1 MRNKLLY
8 TLGVLLGSMT
18 LLMVIGVGF
27 GRAQTKPVAAP
38 NADSFV
44 NEFCFDGK
52 IPEMDVS
59 DLVDVYT
66 KETNDYFNDKIR
78 NIMTRVH
85 ENVPTPSLED
95 YNTKGGAICQD
106 NNGRESADMTCQSIA
121 VCNPKSS
128 SEATNPSRHPYCLA
142 VTLMGV
148 PPTKIANYNYGRLKE
163 IKALKYSYFC
173 YKAALDL
180 KRNAVYD
187 STPQGILAKC
197 GTGSQYA
204 KKDVCDLKNQIDN
217 EKDPK
222 KKAELERKL
231 SGKLSSFGWGAMAQG
246 LATRAAANLIDF
258 NDSARARI
266 KFIDE
271 EVKRAKIALDQALD
285 AYSQLKSAWQMHV
298 GYADIFAGLVKYRDH
313 LVSIRKQTDA
323 FPFRFIN
330 ASTTKCL

>member
-8 TLGVLLGSMT
+8 TVSVLLGSMT
-18 LLMVIGVGF
+18 ALMLIGVGF
-27 GRAQTKPVAAP
+27 GRAQTKPVTAP
-38 NADSFV
+38 NPDSFV

-52 IPEMDVS
+52 ISEMDVS

-95 YNTKGGAICQD
+95 YNTKGGALCQD

-148 PPTKIANYNYGRLKE
+148 PSTKISNYNYGELKK
-163 IKALKYSYFC
+163 IRSLKYSYFC

-180 KRNAVYD
+180 KRDSIYD
-187 STPQGILAKC
+187 KTEWGGLYQGA
-197 GTGSQYA
+197 
-204 KKDVCDLKNQIDN
+204 
-217 EKDPK
+217 
-222 KKAELERKL
+222 
-231 SGKLSSFGWGAMAQG
+231 
-246 LATRAAANLIDF
+246 ATRMTANLVDF

-266 KFIDE
+266 IFIDE
-271 EVKRAKIALDQALD
+271 EVKRAKMALDQALD
-285 AYSQLKSAWQMHV
+285 AYSQLKTAWQMHV
-298 GYADIFAGLVKYRDH
+298 GYADIFAELVKYRDH
-313 LVSIRKQTDA
+313 LVAIRKQTDV
-323 FPFRFIN
+323 FPIRFIN

>member
-8 TLGVLLGSMT
+8 TLGVLLGSLM
-18 LLMVIGVGF
+18 LLMMVGVGF
-27 GRAQTKPVAAP
+27 GRAQNKAQMPPTP
-38 NADSFV
+38 DSFV
-44 NEFCFDGK
+44 NEVCFDGK

-66 KETNDYFNDKIR
+66 KKTNDYFNDKIR
-78 NIMTRVH
+78 NIMTRAH
-85 ENVPTPSLED
+85 ENVPTPNLDE
-95 YNTKGGAICQD
+95 YAQKGGSLCQD
-106 NNGRESADMTCQSIA
+106 ANGKESADMTCQSIA

-148 PPTKIANYNYGRLKE
+148 PPTKIGNYNYARLKE
-163 IKALKYSYFC
+163 IEPLKYSYFC

-180 KRNAVYD
+180 KRNAVDDKTQWAGLY
-187 STPQGILAKC
+187 QGA
-197 GTGSQYA
+197 
-204 KKDVCDLKNQIDN
+204 
-217 EKDPK
+217 
-222 KKAELERKL
+222 
-231 SGKLSSFGWGAMAQG
+231 
-246 LATRAAANLIDF
+246 ATRMTANLVDF

-285 AYSQLKSAWQMHV
+285 AYSQLKMAWQMHV
-298 GYADIFAGLVKYRDH
+298 GYADVFAELVKYRDH